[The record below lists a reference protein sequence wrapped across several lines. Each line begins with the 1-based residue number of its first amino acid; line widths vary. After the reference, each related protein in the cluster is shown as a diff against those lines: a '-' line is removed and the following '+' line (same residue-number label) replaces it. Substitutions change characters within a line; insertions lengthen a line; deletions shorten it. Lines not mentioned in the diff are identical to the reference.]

1 MNNNEKTNL
10 SYKYTADDL
19 KQLQRLNL
27 KQKIQITKS
36 RIIEWYEHNEGKV
49 YISFSG
55 GKDSTVLL
63 HIAREIYPDI
73 KAVFIDTGLEFP
85 EIREFALSQENV
97 IRLKPDM
104 IFRKVIENYGYP
116 LISKEVSRYIYYARS
131 CPNGKVAQKFIKD
144 NPHDKKIWFSIFSSK
159 MGRS

>member
-1 MNNNEKTNL
+1 M
-10 SYKYTADDL
+10 DL
-19 KQLQRLNL
+19 E
-27 KQKIQITKS
+27 QKIQITKS
-36 RIIEWYEHNEGKV
+36 RIIEWYERNEGKV

-97 IRLKPDM
+97 VRLKPDM
-104 IFRKVIENYGYP
+104 NFRKLDLLVT
-116 LISKEVSRYIYYARS
+116 
-131 CPNGKVAQKFIKD
+131 Q
-144 NPHDKKIWFSIFSSK
+144 
-159 MGRS
+159 